1 MRAFSTSCRRWATIF
16 SPSRFMS
23 RSRRTDALAVVVG
36 GDMPGLSTAVVL
48 EMLHVAAEGAVD
60 AVVEE
65 LLRNDEVTDDEA
77 YKLYQSG
84 ENALRATLV
93 ETDRIANIV
102 FWNDATHRTQQDV
115 LDLFDLAAQRAAG
128 E

>member
-1 MRAFSTSCRRWATIF
+1 M
-16 SPSRFMS
+16 
-23 RSRRTDALAVVVG
+23 
-36 GDMPGLSTAVVL
+36 LSTKELLVNAKNVLLEKGWVQGEYGTKDGYCAV
-48 EMLHVAAEGAVD
+48 GAVD

-77 YKLYQSG
+77 YSLYQSG

-102 FWNDATHRTQQDV
+102 FWNDARHRTQQDV

-128 E
+128 V